1 MNTICSRYDPKD
13 KHPANYMQ
21 EDFGIDKN
29 GKQYARKFRH
39 IALDH
44 LLEQD
49 TYSSRAVRNSCNFYI
64 RNVRSAVCKSPEE
77 RTHNETLA
85 MHNVFLAVTSL
96 NRRNDE
102 NYRKEKQEL
111 AHDNTLS
118 AMEKASIMYQLILD
132 AIKNTTPYPSY
143 GKWMLSYRVL
153 DELLK
158 ITNDPAYYGCTS
170 QVNQQAI
177 KKVIEAWKSYFAA
190 AKDYRTQ
197 PWKYTG
203 KPREPGYIQEKY
215 ATAKYTYQVC
225 KLSKKNDK
233 AYLTFTNCKEVLC
246 IGPANLYKGK
256 FAQAEVLY
264 LGGAYSIHVTMDDG
278 AALPEAPEHPA
289 RIMAMDPGCTNF
301 MTVVS
306 NTGMTPFILD
316 GKRLKS
322 INRNFNKVRARLI
335 SDLTRGHE
343 TERSCKHSKR
353 LSAMTE
359 NRNNMLTDLFYKY
372 SHYVCR
378 LAKADGIEVIVVG
391 HNKGQKQEIF
401 IGGVNNQNFV
411 TIPYTTFIWKL
422 RCIAAKYVIA
432 VVEREESYTSRAS
445 FLDRDDIPTYAPGE
459 HEPYTFSGNRA
470 ERGLYVSK
478 DGTTL
483 NADVNGACNI
493 LRKQYPYAFDNVNT
507 EYLSKTVNVV
517 RWEDVCRIKNNKP
530 PKQAYKKQASDNR
543 VIHHRERKTTHRE
556 LMQVFMAMLPA
567 DQDPDV
573 ARRQAKAAA
582 TLAKKSEAT
591 QADKPSGKR
600 KVKKRRSNDAA

>member
-1 MNTICSRYDPKD
+1 MNTIDSHYDPSIQ
-13 KHPANYMQ
+13 HHANYMLD
-21 EDFGIDKN
+21 DFTVDKR
-29 GKQYARKFRH
+29 GRKSKREFRH
-39 IALDH
+39 TTLAQLF
-44 LLEQD
+44 EQD
-49 TYSSRAVRNSCNFYI
+49 TFSSRAVRNTCNFHI

-132 AIKNTTPYPSY
+132 AIKSTTSYPSY

-158 ITNDPAYYGCTS
+158 ITNDPVYYGCTS

-177 KKVIEAWKSYFAA
+177 KKTNDAWKSYFAVL
-190 AKDYRTQ
+190 KDYRTQ

-203 KPREPGYIQEKY
+203 TPHAPGYIQDKHT
-215 ATAKYTYQVC
+215 TARYTNQVC
-225 KLSKKNDK
+225 KFSTKNGK

-246 IGPANLYKGK
+246 IGPADLYKGK
-256 FAQAEVLY
+256 FKQAEIMC
-264 LGGAYSIHVTMDDG
+264 LGCTYSVHVTIDDG
-278 AALPEAPEHPA
+278 ATMPEAPEHPA

-301 MTVVS
+301 MTVVT

-322 INRNFNKVRARLI
+322 INRNFNKIRAQLI
-335 SDLTRGHE
+335 SDLTRGQE
-343 TERSCKHSKR
+343 TERSNKHSRR
-353 LSAMTE
+353 LDAMSD
-359 NRNNMLTDLFYKY
+359 NRANMLNDLFYKY

-378 LAKADGIEVIVVG
+378 LAKADNIEVIVVG
-391 HNKGQKQEIF
+391 HNKGQKQDIS

-422 RCIAAKYVIA
+422 RCVAAKYGIA

-459 HEPYTFSGNRA
+459 HEPYTFSGNRTK
-470 ERGLYVSK
+470 RGLYVSK
-478 DGTTL
+478 DGTKL

-507 EYLSKTVNVV
+507 KYLSKTVKVV
-517 RWEDVCRIKNNKP
+517 RWEVVCHIKKDKP
-530 PKQAYKKQASDNR
+530 QKQAYKGKVSDNR
-543 VIHHRERKTTHRE
+543 AVRHRERKTTHRE
-556 LMQVFMAMLPA
+556 LMQVFMEILPA
-567 DQDPDV
+567 SQDPDV
-573 ARRQAKAAA
+573 AKRQTKTTA
-582 TLAKKSEAT
+582 TLVKKARAAQSKQPSEKRKAKK
-591 QADKPSGKR
+591 
-600 KVKKRRSNDAA
+600 RSKTAVA